1 MINSIFW
8 TGSKTAW
15 PTVLTDRLFNYACNV
30 VRLKII
36 NHYAFSSSI
45 EPSDVNGYSG
55 CLPDWSSSPSLVT
68 SVMSIFSQCPFQSC
82 STTTNDAYVKLDFL
96 FYTQYIAQIQFK
108 SGVGF
113 PSIFTTRNERRLA
126 PSMTCAQW
134 GGDTNF
140 RLKLPNRAHRWTP

>member
-1 MINSIFW
+1 MIHFTIM
-8 TGSKTAW
+8 TI
-15 PTVLTDRLFNYACNV
+15 
-30 VRLKII
+30 KII

-113 PSIFTTRNERRLA
+113 PSIFTYENKSTALWHLALFPLLLMSRAPRSNEDSLCIGNVLV
-126 PSMTCAQW
+126 PIIVQTLCKYCEEEM
-134 GGDTNF
+134 
-140 RLKLPNRAHRWTP
+140 